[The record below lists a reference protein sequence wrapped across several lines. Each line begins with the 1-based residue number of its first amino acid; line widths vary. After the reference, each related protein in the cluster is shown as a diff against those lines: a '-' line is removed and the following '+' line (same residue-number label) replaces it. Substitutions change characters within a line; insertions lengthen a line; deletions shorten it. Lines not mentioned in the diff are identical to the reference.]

1 MITLIKLPVPDQQV
15 LRVQKWLGSDDGN
28 LFRALLHAEIAAF
41 QEEAGRLLILAK
53 DDDRKVADAKDAGA
67 KASDLMGFIELM
79 NAVELGEHEFTR
91 AEVSISER
99 ILWKS

>member
-1 MITLIKLPVPDQQV
+1 MKLPVPDQQV

-28 LFRALLHAEIAAF
+28 LFRALLHAEIAAL

-53 DDDRKVADAKDAGA
+53 DDDRKVADAKNAGA
-67 KASDLMGFIELM
+67 KASDLMGFVELM
-79 NAVELGEHEFTR
+79 DAIKLGEHKFTR
-91 AEVSISER
+91 AEVSISDK

>member
-1 MITLIKLPVPDQQV
+1 MKLPVPDQQV

-28 LFRALLHAEIAAF
+28 LFRTLLHAEIAAL

-53 DDDRKVADAKDAGA
+53 DDDRKVADAKNAGA
-67 KASDLMGFIELM
+67 KASDLMGFVELM
-79 NAVELGEHEFTR
+79 NAIELGEHKFTR
-91 AEVSISER
+91 AEVSISDK